1 VIAPEARLGND
12 IARHFAH
19 LPEETAVESVVRHIE
34 TFWDPHMRHKL
45 SALAAAGDDTLDPLL
60 VRAAG
65 RLREHVKHQETEA
78 QP

>member
-12 IARHFAH
+12 IARQFAY
-19 LPEETAVESVVRHIE
+19 LPEETAVEALVRHLE
-34 TFWDPHMRHKL
+34 TFWDPRMRHRL
-45 SALAAAGDDTLDPLL
+45 RALAAAGDDTLDPLL

-65 RLREHVKHQETEA
+65 RLREGVKHQETEA

>member
-19 LPEETAVESVVRHIE
+19 LPGDQAVESVVRHLE
-34 TFWDPHMRHKL
+34 TFWDPRMRRDL
-45 SALAAAGDDTLDPLL
+45 RALVAAGDDTLDPLL
-60 VRAAG
+60 VLAAG
-65 RLREHVKHQETEA
+65 RLREGVTHQETEA